1 MRVMQLGNNYTVSW
15 EHSPASC
22 CPTKRYGLLDFPSQC
37 SVHGKQGCLCLCL
50 CGTLTLTPGLENL
63 ELLTLALKTQTPA
76 QNQTPT
82 PTLGHTDGVLK
93 DDLRETLHSS
103 NNSVKT

>member
-1 MRVMQLGNNYTVSW
+1 MDYWTFPHNVLCM
-15 EHSPASC
+15 AS
-22 CPTKRYGLLDFPSQC
+22 RD
-37 SVHGKQGCLCLCL
+37 VEALCL